1 MHTAGP
7 ETVGPGLEVRDR
19 CTPEFLAGLTVEPGL
34 GAFSRYAPEAGR
46 RQHAALIRVASL
58 VEGRVLVAHL
68 GCRLVGFLTFHP
80 PPAGSRWA
88 DLPRGQVLEL
98 GGIEV
103 ARGFRGRGVARSL
116 MDAAIGSGDCDAAIV
131 YAQGLTWCWD
141 MTGSRMDPSEY
152 RAMILRLFGVYGF
165 ERCVTDEPDVSYD
178 RTSVLLVRIGRQAPA
193 PLVQAFRARLVAG
206 GA

>member
-1 MHTAGP
+1 MHAGGPETAGP
-7 ETVGPGLEVRDR
+7 CLEVRDR
-19 CTPEFLAGLTVEPGL
+19 CTPELLAGLTIDPGL

-58 VEGRVLVAHL
+58 AEARVLVATT
-68 GCRLVGFLTFHP
+68 GRCLVGYLTFHP
-80 PPAGSRWA
+80 PPQESRWA
-88 DLPRGQVLEL
+88 DLPRGQILEL

-103 ARGFRGRGVARSL
+103 TRGLRGRGVARRL
-116 MDAAIGSGDCDAAIV
+116 MDTAFGPGDYDASIV

-141 MTGSRMDPSEY
+141 MAGSRMGPSEY

-165 ERCVTDEPDVSYD
+165 ERCVTDEPDVSFD
-178 RTSVLLVRIGRQAPA
+178 RTSVLLVRIGREAPA

-206 GA
+206 